1 MFGEGK
7 HLGIDKIY
15 EAKLAPF
22 MTQTSL
28 RFWNSRLWYFKQG
41 LYYQGGMVR
50 LPPPMLTTTQPVKL
64 APWHVLRH
72 FGILHI
78 QAWPDADAGLVPC
91 RGRLYTMFRFL
102 QSCSV

>member
-22 MTQTSL
+22 LTQTSL

-41 LYYQGGMVR
+41 LYYQGGMVSSLHPIR
-50 LPPPMLTTTQPVKL
+50 LFQLSLL
-64 APWHVLRH
+64 A
-72 FGILHI
+72 GK
-78 QAWPDADAGLVPC
+78 AGEC
-91 RGRLYTMFRFL
+91 HT
-102 QSCSV
+102 SAA